1 MLKSPD
7 SYNLNEILEYKDVS
21 TVIWK
26 WLSDVLS
33 KFEEILPTCDITQ
46 IIEETNNSISTLNM
60 HTTLS
65 DQHILSHFIDR
76 ELYQEFV
83 DWQSYKVTDL
93 LDFCNFY
100 SVLRSLQKAFL
111 DVENELVD

>member
-1 MLKSPD
+1 MKSHD
-7 SYNLNEILEYKDVS
+7 SYNLNEILEYKRVS

-26 WLSDVLS
+26 WLLDTLS
-33 KFEEILPTCDITQ
+33 GFEEVISTGNIPK
-46 IIEETNNSISTLNM
+46 IIEEANNRISALYPLTA
-60 HTTLS
+60 LS

-76 ELYQEFV
+76 ELYQDFI

-100 SVLRSLQKAFL
+100 STLQGISKAL
-111 DVENELVD
+111 LEVENELLD